1 VPYAVWRKMGVFN
14 TTEGNVVDYDYIVAF
29 IAKLSER
36 FRIRE
41 IAYDRYG
48 AEKIRR
54 DLEELGAENGFTVFP
69 FGQGFVSMSPTS
81 KDFYQFVMEKRI
93 RHGKH
98 PVLDWNMGNV
108 IVDQDAAGNIK
119 PNKKKSTEKIDGV
132 VALIMGLARATLGG
146 GDDTSVYEE
155 RGLLFI

>member
-1 VPYAVWRKMGVFN
+1 MTATVQRK
-14 TTEGNVVDYDYIVAF
+14 
-29 IAKLSER
+29 SC
-36 FRIRE
+36 
-41 IAYDRYG
+41 
-48 AEKIRR
+48 R
-54 DLEELGAENGFTVFP
+54 DLEELGAEHGFTVFP
-69 FGQGFVSMSPTS
+69 FGQGFISMSPTS
-81 KDFYQFVMEKRI
+81 KDFYQFVMEGKI

-146 GDDTSVYEE
+146 GIDGSVYDE

>member
-1 VPYAVWRKMGVFN
+1 MEKYGRVQHHRGQCGGLRLHCGV
-14 TTEGNVVDYDYIVAF
+14 

-54 DLEELGAENGFTVFP
+54 DLEELGAEHGFEVIP
-69 FGQGFVSMSPTS
+69 FGQGFISMSPPS
-81 KDFYQFVMEKRI
+81 KDFYQFVMEGKI

-98 PVLDWNMGNV
+98 PVLDWNMSNV
-108 IVDQDAAGNIK
+108 IIDQDAAGNIK

-132 VALIMGLARATLGG
+132 VALVMGLARATIGG
-146 GDDTSVYEE
+146 GINDSVYAE